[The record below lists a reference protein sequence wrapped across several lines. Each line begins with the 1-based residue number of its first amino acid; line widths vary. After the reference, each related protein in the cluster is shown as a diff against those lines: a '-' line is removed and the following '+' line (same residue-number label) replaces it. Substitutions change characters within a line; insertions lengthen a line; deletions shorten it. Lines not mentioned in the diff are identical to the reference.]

1 MDCSQSIEGDPAF
14 GCSDPQPTDQSMT
27 GLTPEPG
34 RVQVEAAFLLWF
46 QLFTEIDDIFSHSCK
61 IIFKLN
67 FDLLQATKNCLFFN
81 SHKHL
86 CSIDIFRLPCLL
98 PN

>member
-1 MDCSQSIEGDPAF
+1 
-14 GCSDPQPTDQSMT
+14 MT

-61 IIFKLN
+61 TTFKLN

-81 SHKHL
+81 SHKLHL
-86 CSIDIFRLPCLL
+86 CSIDIFHLPCLL
-98 PN
+98 SNRKCLLSFFSFFFLLLSLKGH